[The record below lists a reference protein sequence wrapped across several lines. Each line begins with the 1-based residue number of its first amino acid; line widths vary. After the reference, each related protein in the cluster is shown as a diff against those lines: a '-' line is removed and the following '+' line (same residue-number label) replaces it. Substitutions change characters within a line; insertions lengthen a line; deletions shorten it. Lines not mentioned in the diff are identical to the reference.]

1 MHQLHINFIYV
12 RVQNREHP
20 IIRLCKKFLPIFV
33 TLEKSGAGRWRF
45 WLYRYDRVLKT
56 HGITRLNLTRKRREI
71 ARGNDE

>member
-1 MHQLHINFIYV
+1 
-12 RVQNREHP
+12 
-20 IIRLCKKFLPIFV
+20 LCKKFLPIFV